1 MQAERTSSLKLQH
14 ACNCPFCELYKNH
27 LLENEKLSIKEKWIA
42 RWKDKV
48 GHPTRM
54 PRQVMRAYCKDLD
67 IPANHLNDA
76 MDWECLPAGTEETS
90 DDK

>member
-1 MQAERTSSLKLQH
+1 MLAIALFVDRH
-14 ACNCPFCELYKNH
+14 KNH
-27 LLENEKLSIKEKWIA
+27 LSENKKSSIKEKWIA